1 MVCAGTAWQW
11 YSPSLEP
18 WAQDTFGLT
27 SAQTGLVF
35 MAFGLTYTVF
45 TSLFGLL
52 TDRGLDGLTSMVVGS
67 LCILAT
73 FIFLGPVPPLS
84 FLGSNL
90 GLTIAAIALQG
101 VGSAAVYIGSLLY
114 MMKGVSEAGLP
125 DKEQTRGESSAVNT
139 SSSYTLLTPGLLQ
152 AWCPASGCW
161 GTASEATWGTR
172 WAASHTTTT
181 ASRTGA

>member
-35 MAFGLTYTVF
+35 MAFGMTYTVF

-73 FIFLGPVPPLS
+73 FIFLGPMPPLS

-125 DKEQTRGESSAVNT
+125 DKEQTRGE
-139 SSSYTLLTPGLLQ
+139 
-152 AWCPASGCW
+152 
-161 GTASEATWGTR
+161 
-172 WAASHTTTT
+172 
-181 ASRTGA
+181 